1 MRIKLYFFGKKNEIN
16 DFEKEMIRRIGF
28 RCPIEIIPIAQAG
41 VSGSDNA
48 KKLEAEKLL
57 SKISDQEFLIAF
69 DENGKTMDSLEFS
82 KKLKQWFINHG
93 DVTFVIG
100 GAHGIDQK
108 VLSRAN
114 LLFSFGSMVWTR
126 NLFRSMALEQI
137 YRALEIEGGG
147 NFHKE

>member
-28 RCPIEIIPIAQAG
+28 RCKIEIIPITQAG

-48 KKLEAEKLL
+48 KKMEAEKLL
-57 SKISDQEFLIAF
+57 NKINDQEFIIAF
-69 DENGKTMDSLEFS
+69 DEHGKTMDSPTFS
-82 KKLKQWFINHG
+82 KKLKQWFIDHG

-100 GAHGIDQK
+100 GAHGLDQK
-108 VLSRAN
+108 ILSRAN
-114 LLFSFGSMVWTR
+114 LLFSFSSMVWTR

-137 YRALEIEGGG
+137 YRALEIDGGG
-147 NFHKE
+147 HFHKE